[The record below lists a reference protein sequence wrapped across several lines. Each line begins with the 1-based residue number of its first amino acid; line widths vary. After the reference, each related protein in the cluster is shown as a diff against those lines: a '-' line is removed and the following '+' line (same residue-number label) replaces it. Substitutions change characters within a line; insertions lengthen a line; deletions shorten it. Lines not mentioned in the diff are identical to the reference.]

1 MTFGSQPLTASLV
14 LFIYLSRTSLFPH
27 SIHPSRGRYI
37 TVTRARKSA
46 NAVRGNS
53 SAGDKENGHM
63 LGHNFTPGSIYML
76 LGCTSPISSPARWQ
90 VHGFFKGMALPMTTI
105 SITSSVAFG
114 TYRNCLQCL
123 KQARGTVHVPSTKPE
138 IFLSG
143 LVGGITQVLFVAPG
157 DIVKVRL
164 QCQTESMRRGSKPKY
179 RGPVHCLLSILKE
192 EGPRGLYRGALP
204 LALRDGPGFGMYFLT
219 YNTICELLSESRTE
233 KPAWSAVMLAGGFA
247 GTVAW
252 SMSTPMDVIKARL
265 QVDGS
270 RETRRYRGLV
280 HCIAE
285 TTRTEGAGVFFRSL
299 GINCLRAFPV
309 NLVVFVTYEL
319 LTGLL
324 QAKPDSA
331 DTPRVGLE

>member
-1 MTFGSQPLTASLV
+1 
-14 LFIYLSRTSLFPH
+14 
-27 SIHPSRGRYI
+27 
-37 TVTRARKSA
+37 
-46 NAVRGNS
+46 
-53 SAGDKENGHM
+53 M
-63 LGHNFTPGSIYML
+63 LRHNFTRASIYML

-90 VHGFFKGMALPMTTI
+90 VRIQTQRQFTGIWQCIATTFSREGVHGFFKGMALPMTTI

-114 TYRNCLQCL
+114 IYRNCLQCL

-143 LVGGITQVLFVAPG
+143 LVGGMTQVLFVAPG
-157 DIVKVRL
+157 DMVKVRL
-164 QCQTESMRRGSKPKY
+164 QCQTESMRQGSKPKY
-179 RGPVHCLLSILKE
+179 RGPVHCLLSILKA

-219 YNTICELLSESRTE
+219 YNTVCELLSGSRTE
-233 KPAWSAVMLAGGFA
+233 KPAWGAVMLAGGFA

-270 RETRRYRGLV
+270 RETRRYRGLI

-285 TTRTEGAGVFFRSL
+285 TARTEGAGVFFRSL